1 MTGDAV
7 TSSTRRWWRA
17 LSARTRSLRF
27 RLLAISI
34 ALAVVGMAAVNVVA
48 IVALR
53 NNLFERV
60 DAEVRAVPPVS
71 GARPAQ
77 GMGPLPVASA
87 QFLNNTVITR
97 LDGGSGQVTDTVVGP
112 LLKTAPPPDLSSV
125 SAAIRSGAP
134 LDEQPFTVGA
144 VGDPGYTYRIRVLAL
159 PPAGSDV
166 VVIAKSLADIRTTI
180 TRIAAIDAVLSG
192 IVVAGLIGIGIPVI
206 RVGLRPLRDV
216 ERAAERIAGG
226 DLSVRAPHTDEPAE
240 VGSLARTFN
249 GMVDQIEGAFDA
261 QQASEDQLR
270 RFLADA
276 SHELRTPLTSIRAY
290 AELFRQGAL
299 PAAPQSLQAMNR
311 IEAEATRMSRLVE
324 DLLLLARLDQHPE
337 LRTDRV
343 DVAALVREVSAD
355 TAAAAPDHVV
365 EVEVDNRA
373 PLLVD
378 GDEQRLRQVVVNLL
392 RNAVVHTPAG
402 CHVRVSASSNGERV
416 VLTVADDG
424 PGIAVDAAAHVF
436 ERFYRPDTGRVRGAA
451 GTGLG
456 LAIVKSLA
464 AAHGGDVDLRT
475 TPGEGACF
483 TVSLPAAGLEPAGA
497 TDP

>member
-1 MTGDAV
+1 
-7 TSSTRRWWRA
+7 
-17 LSARTRSLRF
+17 LSARSRSLRF
-27 RLLAISI
+27 RLLSISI
-34 ALAVVGMAAVNVVA
+34 ALAVVGMAALSVVA

-53 NNLFERV
+53 NNLLERV
-60 DAEVRAVPPVS
+60 DAELLAVPSFS
-71 GARPAQ
+71 GAAPGQ
-77 GMGPLPVASA
+77 TTGPLPVGSA

-97 LDGGSGQVTDTVVGP
+97 LDGSTGEVADRIVGP
-112 LLKTAPPPDLSSV
+112 VLASAPPPDLSSV

-134 LDEQPFTVGA
+134 LNGKPSTVGG
-144 VGDPGYTYRIRVLAL
+144 VGDSGYTYRIRVLATSL
-159 PPAGSDV
+159 TGSDV
-166 VVIAKSLADIRTTI
+166 VVIAKSLADIQTTVA
-180 TRIAAIDAVLSG
+180 RVSVSVAVLSG

-226 DLSVRAPHTDEPAE
+226 DMSVRAPHTDEPGE

-299 PAAPQSLQAMNR
+299 LASPDSLQAMNR
-311 IEAEATRMSRLVE
+311 IEAEAARMGRLVE
-324 DLLLLARLDQHPE
+324 DLLVLARLDQHPV
-337 LRTDRV
+337 LRTERV
-343 DVAALVREVSAD
+343 DMAALVREVAAD

-365 EVEVDNRA
+365 EVEIDKQA
-373 PLLVD
+373 TLLVG
-378 GDEQRLRQVVVNLL
+378 GDEQGLRQVVVNLL

-402 CHVRVSASSNGERV
+402 CHVRANASSDGKRV
-416 VLTVADDG
+416 VVTVADDG
-424 PGIAVDAAAHVF
+424 PGMAVDAAAHAF
-436 ERFYRPDTGRVRGAA
+436 ERFYRPDTGRVRGPA

-456 LAIVKSLA
+456 LAIVKSMV
-464 AAHGGDVDLRT
+464 AAHGGDVELRT
-475 TPGEGACF
+475 APGQGACF
-483 TVSLPAAGLEPAGA
+483 TVTFPAAGSQPGVASEL
-497 TDP
+497 

>member
-1 MTGDAV
+1 M
-7 TSSTRRWWRA
+7 
-17 LSARTRSLRF
+17 
-27 RLLAISI
+27 
-34 ALAVVGMAAVNVVA
+34 
-48 IVALR
+48 
-53 NNLFERV
+53 
-60 DAEVRAVPPVS
+60 
-71 GARPAQ
+71 
-77 GMGPLPVASA
+77 ASA

-97 LDGGSGQVTDTVVGP
+97 LDGGSGQVTDTVAGP
-112 LLKTAPPPDLSSV
+112 LLKAAPPPDLSSV

-144 VGDPGYTYRIRVLAL
+144 VGDPGYTYRIKVLAL
-159 PPAGSDV
+159 SPAGSDV

-192 IVVAGLIGIGIPVI
+192 IVVAGLC
-206 RVGLRPLRDV
+206 RD
-216 ERAAERIAGG
+216 RHPGDPGGSAAIAGRG
-226 DLSVRAPHTDEPAE
+226 ASRRADRRGRPAVRAPHTDEPAE

-261 QQASEDQLR
+261 QRASEDQLR

-311 IEAEATRMSRLVE
+311 IEAEATRMGRLVD

-402 CHVRVSASSNGERV
+402 CHVRVSATRTGSGWCS
-416 VLTVADDG
+416 TVADDG
-424 PGIAVDAAAHVF
+424 PGIAVDAAPHVF

-451 GTGLG
+451 GTRSG
-456 LAIVKSLA
+456 
-464 AAHGGDVDLRT
+464 
-475 TPGEGACF
+475 PGHRQ
-483 TVSLPAAGLEPAGA
+483 VR
-497 TDP
+497 